1 MKENTFASTGEI
13 RQFFVAFLTTV
24 IIVTCYHF
32 GCTVI
37 DILQENNSI
46 PKYSVVHC
54 YHHDA
59 DEDEDESEEE
69 SADTTATC
77 EDKISS
83 IALNN

>member
-1 MKENTFASTGEI
+1 MEDKKFASTGEI

-37 DILQENNSI
+37 DILQENNST

-54 YHHDA
+54 YHHNA
-59 DEDEDESEEE
+59 DEEDESEEE
-69 SADTTATC
+69 SADSVTSK
-77 EDKISS
+77 DNISS

>member
-1 MKENTFASTGEI
+1 MKENNFASPGEI
-13 RQFFVAFLTTV
+13 RQFLIAFLTTV

-37 DILQENNSI
+37 DILQENNST

-54 YHHDA
+54 YHHNA
-59 DEDEDESEEE
+59 DEDDESEEE
-69 SADTTATC
+69 SADTTVTC
-77 EDKISS
+77 EDNISS